1 MDETYITV
9 KEKWAY
15 LYPAVDK
22 SGNMIDF
29 YLSPPRNAKAARR
42 FSDKTVS
49 DLKKREK
56 PENRLCD
63 DQRL

>member
-42 FSDKTVS
+42 FCGKAVS
-49 DLKKREK
+49 GLNE
-56 PENRLCD
+56 
-63 DQRL
+63 